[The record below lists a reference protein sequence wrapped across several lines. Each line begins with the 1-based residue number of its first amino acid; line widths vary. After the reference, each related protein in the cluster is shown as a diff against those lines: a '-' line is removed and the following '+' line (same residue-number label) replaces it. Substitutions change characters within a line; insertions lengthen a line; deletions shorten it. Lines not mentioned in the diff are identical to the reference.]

1 MKRSLLMAAVAAGA
15 LGLQALDNT
24 LSNEFWCTWGY
35 TNAAPVATNAAFAAG
50 FDSFGGSVCANVP
63 AGGDDFD
70 SVSWTERESNT
81 VDRFRSDPYIGCVII
96 FK

>member
-1 MKRSLLMAAVAAGA
+1 MKRALLMAAVAAGA

-24 LSNEFWCTWGY
+24 FSNEFWCTWGY
-35 TNAAPVATNAAFAAG
+35 INADPVVTNEAFAAG

-96 FK
+96 LK

>member
-1 MKRSLLMAAVAAGA
+1 MKRCLLTAAVAAGA

-24 LSNEFWCTWGY
+24 FSNDFWCTWGY
-35 TNAAPVATNAAFAAG
+35 TNAAPVVTNVAFAAG

-63 AGGDDFD
+63 SGDDDFD

-81 VDRFRSDPYIGCVII
+81 VERFRSDPFAGCV
-96 FK
+96 FTLK